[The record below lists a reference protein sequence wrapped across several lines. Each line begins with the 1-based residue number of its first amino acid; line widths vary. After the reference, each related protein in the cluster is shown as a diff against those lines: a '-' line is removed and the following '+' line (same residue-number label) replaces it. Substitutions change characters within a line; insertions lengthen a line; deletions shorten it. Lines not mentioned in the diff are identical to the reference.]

1 VSREDE
7 KLGVRMKKIGMFLAA
22 MALIGALITG
32 CGGSGG
38 SSKSSGTGAASASE
52 SSPAAAAGP
61 TITIANMAY
70 GQPITVPPGSE
81 VNIANND
88 SVEHSVT
95 SDTSGAFSQ
104 DVEANEKAKLTAPS
118 QPGEYAFHCKYH
130 PNMHGT
136 LIVK

>member
-1 VSREDE
+1 MSGEGE
-7 KLGVRMKKIGMFLAA
+7 KLGFRMKKIGMFLAA
-22 MALIGALITG
+22 MALIGALITA

-38 SSKSSGTGAASASE
+38 SSKSSDTGAASASE
-52 SSPAAAAGP
+52 SSPAAAEGP

-70 GQPITVPPGSE
+70 GQPVTVSPGGQ
-81 VNIANND
+81 VNIVNND

-104 DVEANEKAKLTAPS
+104 DIEANEKGKLTAPS
-118 QPGEYAFHCKYH
+118 QPGEYPFHCKYH